1 MKPTPLF
8 LSALCLSLMA
18 ACASSETGKPKTS
31 RPSLAE
37 KTAEHGDESLQKG
50 AVQDAKYRYGVSL
63 RLLQKTDDLKGMATV
78 YLKLSRLSLLE
89 GDVAEA
95 RRYLDNALTII
106 QKEGYEYMGA
116 TAALAEAPVLLAEQK
131 ADEAVTVLRAAMQK
145 CAPDDKR
152 KLANALGMA
161 LLKRLDADGA
171 KAGFEQA
178 LSAAAAAK
186 DAATE
191 SSARVN
197 IAQLLMKNGDSDGA
211 LVHLH
216 RALELDKQ
224 AAATITIGETLR
236 LVGMAYEAKGDLRNA
251 VYFYRRALQVNRQT
265 DLALKVEADK
275 SAVARVEALIKS
287 STIPAK

>member
-1 MKPTPLF
+1 MKRTPLF
-8 LSALCLSLMA
+8 LAALCLLLMA
-18 ACASSETGKPKTS
+18 ACASSETGKPRTS

-37 KTAEHGDESLQKG
+37 KTAERGDESLQKG
-50 AVQDAKYRYGVSL
+50 GVQDAKYRYGVSL

-106 QKEGYEYMGA
+106 QKEGYEYMNA

-131 ADEAVTVLRAAMQK
+131 ADEAVAVLRAAMQK

-152 KLANALGMA
+152 KLDNALGMA
-161 LLKRLDADGA
+161 LLKRLDTDGA

-265 DLALKVEADK
+265 DLASKIEADK
-275 SAVARVEALIKS
+275 IAVARVEALIKS
-287 STIPAK
+287 SAIPAK